1 MKNNRLHKQLK
12 INSGTEN
19 LANVR
24 KFVKDTALECG
35 FGEDDIE
42 QIILAVDEACTNI
55 IKHAYG
61 FSPDGIID
69 IDVKFKDDKFTIA
82 ITDEGKGFDPKQIP
96 IPDVQE
102 FYKQKKVGGL
112 GIYLMRKL
120 MDEVN
125 YSIENKNKN
134 RVTLVKYL
142 KNA

>member
-1 MKNNRLHKQLK
+1 
-12 INSGTEN
+12 
-19 LANVR
+19 
-24 KFVKDTALECG
+24 VKSTALECG

-55 IKHAYG
+55 IKHAYE

-69 IDVKFKDDKFTIA
+69 IDIKFRDDKFTIA
-82 ITDEGKGFDPKQIP
+82 ITDEGKGFDPKLIP
-96 IPDVQE
+96 VPDVRE

-112 GIYLMRKL
+112 GIYLMKKL
-120 MDEVN
+120 MDEVS
-125 YSIENKNKN
+125 YSVEKKNKN